1 MGSILEV
8 ARRAGVSKSTV
19 SRVLNGGSVSEK
31 ARVAVQRAIE
41 ELDYHPN
48 GIARVLRGAKSGV
61 IGVACNSVNALMNP
75 SLTLRF
81 AGINSVLEQ
90 QGYSLLLVSINT
102 GESDS
107 NLDKALRF
115 LDEQRIDGL
124 IILGDVDD
132 EKERR
137 RLLQYRQVVYTG
149 ERILPDKG
157 FRIYMGN
164 YNYSRDMYAYLFG
177 CGHRKVLSM
186 MVNNASRR
194 MHRARI
200 EAYASVC
207 QQYDVPCQA
216 DMVFRMVDTQDT
228 TRQKLQA
235 AYDAFCSTGATA
247 IFVDST
253 EFANSLITFF
263 SGYGLEVVR
272 DYSLAA
278 VERGK
283 LKGQG
288 DPFITSICLPDFEY
302 GVSCARLMLEVLE
315 DETVEYR
322 DVTVPYQLKVRFSV
336 RNIQPAPD
344 SPLQA

>member
-61 IGVACNSVNALMNP
+61 IGIACNSYNALMNP

-81 AGINSVLEQ
+81 AGMNSVLEQ
-90 QGYSLLLVSINT
+90 HGYSMLLL
-102 GESDS
+102 S
-107 NLDKALRF
+107 NGASHMDKALRF

-124 IILGDVDD
+124 IVMGDVDD
-132 EKERR
+132 DRERR
-137 RLLQYRQVVYTG
+137 KLLGYRQVVYTG

-177 CGHRKVLSM
+177 CGHRKVLSI
-186 MVNNASRR
+186 MVNNASQRMRR
-194 MHRARI
+194 VRI

-207 QQYDVPCQA
+207 QQYDVPCQPEL
-216 DMVFRMVDTQDT
+216 VCRLGEEGKT
-228 TRQKLQA
+228 TRQQLQA
-235 AYDAFCSTGATA
+235 AYDLYRTTGASA

-263 SGYGLEVVR
+263 SGQGLEVVR

-302 GVSCARLMLEVLE
+302 GVRCARLMLEVLE

-322 DVTVPYQLKVRFSV
+322 DVTVPYELKIRFSV
-336 RNIQPAPD
+336 RNLRLAAAGAARP
-344 SPLQA
+344 